1 MNLFAVF
8 CFQDP
13 FLSDT
18 IVGILNGSV
27 SLPRAGPEVT
37 RLLLSKLKAGA

>member
-1 MNLFAVF
+1 VNLFAVF
-8 CFQDP
+8 CFQEP

-18 IVGILNGSV
+18 IVGILHGSV

-37 RLLLSKLKAGA
+37 QLLLSNLKAGA